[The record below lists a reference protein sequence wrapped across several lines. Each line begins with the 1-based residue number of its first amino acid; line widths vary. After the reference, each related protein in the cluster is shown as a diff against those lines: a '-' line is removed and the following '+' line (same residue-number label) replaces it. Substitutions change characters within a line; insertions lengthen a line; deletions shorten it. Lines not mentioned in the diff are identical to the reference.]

1 MKIIGMGLDYTGNP
15 IFESMDEDVVV
26 KGLVSALER
35 NAETVQSL
43 TKTTAE
49 TVSFRGEVERAT
61 LDPGDPRAA
70 GWTFL
75 VNSDDPQRD
84 EIGAILEPLAVHR
97 SMADP
102 KEPLLYN
109 DESSDE
115 WFNWLQ
121 DNYYALDLEG
131 KQVPHY
137 ILIAGSPDQIPFRFQ
152 SILDTA
158 ANVGRVDFDTLDD
171 LKHYVNKLIR
181 VETAPAPLVERE
193 TILFAP
199 DAGLPDP
206 TYFSRKYMAEPI
218 AEHIRDELKLKTHT
232 IIADDATKVNL
243 LDTLSAKKPALV
255 YTASHGFGAMSEPFE
270 IQKRYN
276 GAICCQHTGPFT
288 LDALLSADDIPLDQ
302 PFLDGAV
309 FFQFACFGYG
319 TPAESDYTHWL
330 EGVPEQYTDA
340 DFVAALPK
348 KLLAHP
354 QGPIAFIGHLDTA
367 FLHGFADAEAP
378 HTLDRWHNRIA
389 PFVKA
394 VNQLLGVQPS
404 GLAMEDMHKRY
415 SICNALIT
423 NTYDRQRRGK
433 LKWNTELET
442 RFLDTWIT
450 RSDAQNYMIFG
461 DPAVRLRIPTE

>member
-1 MKIIGMGLDYTGNP
+1 MKIIGMGLDYSGQRL
-15 IFESMDEDVVV
+15 FEPMDENVVI
-26 KGLVSALER
+26 KSLVSAIEP
-35 NAETVQSL
+35 NAADVQSL
-43 TKTTAE
+43 TRTTAGA
-49 TVSFRGEVERAT
+49 VSFRGEVERAT
-61 LDPGDPRAA
+61 LDLGDPRAA

-75 VNSDDPQRD
+75 VNGSDPQRD
-84 EIGAILEPLAVHR
+84 EIETILEPLALHR
-97 SMADP
+97 GMANP
-102 KEPLLYN
+102 KDPLLYN
-109 DESSDE
+109 GESSDE

-121 DNYYALDLEG
+121 DNYYALELER
-131 KQVPHY
+131 KRVPHY
-137 ILIAGSPDQIPFRFQ
+137 ILIVGDPNQVPFRFQ
-152 SILDTA
+152 SVLDTA
-158 ANVGRVDFDTLDD
+158 ASVGRVAFDTLDD
-171 LKHYVNKLIR
+171 LKHYVEKLIR
-181 VETAPAPLVERE
+181 IETAPTPLVTRE

-206 TYFSRKYMAEPI
+206 TYFSREYMVEPI
-218 AEHIRDELKLKTHT
+218 AEHIKDELKLKAHT
-232 IIADDATKVNL
+232 IIGDDATKMNL
-243 LDTLSAKKPALV
+243 LDALNAKKPALV
-255 YTASHGFGAMSEPFE
+255 YTASHGLGAMNELFE

-276 GAICCQHTGPFT
+276 GAICCQHTGALT
-288 LDALLSADDIPLDQ
+288 LDALFSGDDIPLDQ
-302 PFLDGAV
+302 PFLDGAM

-319 TPAESDYTHWL
+319 TPAQSDYTHWL
-330 EGVPEQYTDA
+330 EGVPKQYTDA
-340 DFVAALPK
+340 DFIAALPK

-354 QGPIAFIGHLDTA
+354 HGPIAFIGHLDTA

-378 HTLDRWHNRIA
+378 HTLDRWHKRIA
-389 PFVKA
+389 PFVRA

-433 LKWNTELET
+433 LKWDAELEA